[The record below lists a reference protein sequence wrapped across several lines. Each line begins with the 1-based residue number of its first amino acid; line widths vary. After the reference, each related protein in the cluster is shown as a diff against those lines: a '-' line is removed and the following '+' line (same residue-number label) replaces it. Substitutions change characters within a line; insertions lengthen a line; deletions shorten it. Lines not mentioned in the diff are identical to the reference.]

1 LLDMSTNVK
10 AYFVS
15 ASTTLTNAGGRL
27 HGVNFVG
34 HGAGGDPAKIILRE
48 GASAT
53 GNIVLTLSAKNNDV
67 NDIYIA
73 DHGIRFDGGLYVEMP
88 TSSHATILV
97 G

>member
-1 LLDMSTNVK
+1 MSTNVK

-27 HGVNFVG
+27 HGVNFIG
-34 HGAGGDPAKIILRE
+34 HGTGGDLDKVILRE
-48 GASAT
+48 VASTT
-53 GNIVLTLSAKNNDV
+53 GNIVLVLGAKNNDV

-73 DHGIRFDGGLYVEMP
+73 DHGIRFNGGLYVEMP